1 VKWEAPASTATD
13 CLLMLSILVS
23 LNLCHSRL
31 MIWYG
36 HLPPAPSKT
45 SISSTDTCTRMY
57 AARERKEEGKVGPE
71 ILVQTTTTEIQSK
84 TLSGSGGV
92 RTQRLFVNPQR
103 SDEVWNLID
112 GKKRREEEWLPL
124 FLSRLPKWT

>member
-1 VKWEAPASTATD
+1 
-13 CLLMLSILVS
+13 
-23 LNLCHSRL
+23 
-31 MIWYG
+31 
-36 HLPPAPSKT
+36 
-45 SISSTDTCTRMY
+45 MY
-57 AARERKEEGKVGPE
+57 AAKERKEEGKVGPE

-124 FLSRLPKWT
+124 FLSRLPKWI